1 MIGIIYVQVNGKLER
16 VPCSIR
22 RPVRHERSR
31 EKARAVKALRSKRKT
46 KWAKQV
52 TILPVQRSGSNI
64 SIGLI

>member
-31 EKARAVKALRSKRKT
+31 EKARAVKALRSKSDT
-46 KWAKQV
+46 KWAEQV
-52 TILPVQRSGSNI
+52 IILPVQRCGSKF